1 MNRKK
6 KDELIALIDR
16 LDENPAPKKRGTF
29 KEFSKRVIVAMTLVW
44 FIGALFAAAMLVWQT
59 FLGQAVM
66 LDGILTYIGA
76 PMTGGIVAYLI
87 KSAAENRVKIAKN
100 SGLPDEPPEKGA

>member
-1 MNRKK
+1 MNRKSK
-6 KDELIALIDR
+6 AELIALIDR
-16 LDENPAPKKRGTF
+16 LDENRAPKKRGTF

-66 LDGILTYIGA
+66 LDGILTYIGT

-87 KSAAENRVKIAKN
+87 KSAAENRVKIVKN
-100 SGLPDEPPEKGA
+100 NTESNENNNCA